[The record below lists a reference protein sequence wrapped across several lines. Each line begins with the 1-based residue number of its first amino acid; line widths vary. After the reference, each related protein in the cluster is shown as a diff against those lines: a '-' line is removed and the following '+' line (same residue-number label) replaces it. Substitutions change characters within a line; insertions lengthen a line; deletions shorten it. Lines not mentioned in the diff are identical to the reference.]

1 MSNLDLGASAAPT
14 NTNTTTTPEQT
25 TTQSAPAAFNFPEN
39 WKDYLDD
46 DIKKDPSM
54 EAIKDIKNLAKSYVH
69 GKRMIGA
76 DKIPVPGKHATD
88 DDWANVFK
96 KLGLP
101 DADKYDVK
109 FPETY
114 DQEFTKSFKET
125 LHKSG
130 VLPRQAQAL
139 VDFYNNYTSEAM
151 KKAEESQ
158 ALEKTKQ
165 FDSLKREWGDA
176 FNKNVEVAKHTFQKF
191 VDQDTMQ
198 YLNDTGF
205 TKDPIV
211 FKVFA
216 KIGEMLGE
224 DKVIDPKGSGG
235 FSPVDLQT
243 KIDNLMADPA
253 YFNKSH
259 PNHNRVVEEAQ
270 KYFQMMERMR

>member
-1 MSNLDLGASAAPT
+1 MPDLDLGGQTP
-14 NTNTTTTPEQT
+14 TNTTTTTTTDPAAT
-25 TTQSAPAAFNFPEN
+25 TTQQTPTFNFPDN
-39 WKDYLDD
+39 WKDYLDE
-46 DIKKDPSM
+46 DIRKDPSM

-114 DQEFTKSFKET
+114 DQDFTKSLKEV
-125 LHKSG
+125 LHKNG
-130 VLPRQAQAL
+130 VLPKQAQQL
-139 VDFYNNYTSEAM
+139 VDFYNNYASEAI
-151 KKAEESQ
+151 KKSEEY
-158 ALEKTKQ
+158 KTTEMTKK
-165 FDSLKREWGDA
+165 FDALKREWGDS
-176 FNKNVEVAKHTFQKF
+176 FNKNTEIAKHTFQKF
-191 VDQDTMQ
+191 VDQETMQ
-198 YLNDTGF
+198 YLTDAGF
-205 TKDPIV
+205 TKDPVV

-224 DKVIDPKGSGG
+224 DKVVDPKGSGG
-235 FSPVDLQT
+235 FSPLDLQQ
-243 KIDNLMADPA
+243 KIDGLMSDPA
-253 YFNKSH
+253 YFNKMH

-270 KYFQMMERMR
+270 KYFQMMERIR